1 MNMTNEEAEIIIKA
15 LCVRIENQEIISD
28 HYKREN
34 EKLERIIADLSKKT
48 ESEKEE
54 DF

>member
-28 HYKREN
+28 HYKRES
-34 EKLERIIADLSKKT
+34 EKLEKLL
-48 ESEKEE
+48 KEAQATKPVE
-54 DF
+54 EEF